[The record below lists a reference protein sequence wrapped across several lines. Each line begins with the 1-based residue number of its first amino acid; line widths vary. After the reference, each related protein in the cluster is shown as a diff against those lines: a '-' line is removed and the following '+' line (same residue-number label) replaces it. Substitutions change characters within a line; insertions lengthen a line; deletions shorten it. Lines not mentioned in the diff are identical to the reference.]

1 MHTTTNSQATIVDQR
16 PVGTVRTPSELAFA
30 AMNTNASFN
39 ITVSARAGFAPTPAA
54 SYPAD
59 DADKGRAV
67 TPRGNANQVKIRA
80 SAVGTGT
87 CKARVYGY
95 TPNEAGTYYEIELIA
110 EVTFTFTSGGRVTPA
125 AMVNGAAGT
134 VRYATS
140 MTLVDHTPMNTNEPL
155 KSEPGSDQPAYAILD
170 VLAHSHIEVEGAI
183 DGGGITSFN
192 FHIQKV

>member
-30 AMNTNASFN
+30 AMNTNASFTT
-39 ITVSARAGFAPTPAA
+39 TVSARAGSA
-54 SYPAD
+54 SAPAD
-59 DADKGRAV
+59 DAAKGRAV
-67 TPRGNANQVKIRA
+67 TPRGNANQIKLRA

-110 EVTFTFTSGGRVTPA
+110 EVTFTFTSGGRATPA

-140 MTLVDHTPMNTNEPL
+140 MTLVDHTPMNKNEPL
-155 KSEPGSDQPAYAILD
+155 KSEPGNDQPAYAILD

-192 FHIQKV
+192 FHVQKV